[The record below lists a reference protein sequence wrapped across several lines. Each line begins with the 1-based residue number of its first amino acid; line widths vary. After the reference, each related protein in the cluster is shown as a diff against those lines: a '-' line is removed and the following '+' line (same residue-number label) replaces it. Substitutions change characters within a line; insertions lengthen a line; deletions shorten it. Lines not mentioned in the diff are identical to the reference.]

1 MKHALLT
8 YSNTGRTDKRRTYR
22 QATENTTQSIR
33 EWQQYKQNKDK
44 IETIKQWQLY
54 NYKHIQEQHSEIIS
68 SPLQSCLTT
77 NNHII

>member
-8 YSNTGRTDKRRTYR
+8 YSKTGLHALISVEHTDKQLTKHI
-22 QATENTTQSIR
+22 QSVNGPSIHNTKTQ
-33 EWQQYKQNKDK
+33 

-68 SPLQSCLTT
+68 SPL
-77 NNHII
+77 